1 MVRQES
7 IVSGLSIFIFLLAA
21 FFPSA
26 HVRSFVD
33 SLVGRIVLLGF
44 LLYAIR
50 MGNMTGILAFLA
62 VAALFVERN
71 RYSIFQAK
79 NYIVS
84 RGSVPTLGVMSP
96 HDAPAPVDGELK
108 DPSWVGHGPMEDVES
123 WTELAHGESEDHK
136 QVIESQLFPNNRIN
150 AFYEDHGLAP
160 RND

>member
-26 HVRSFVD
+26 SVRSFVD
-33 SLVGRIVLLGF
+33 SLVGRILLLGF

-79 NYIVS
+79 SYIIG
-84 RGSVPTLGVMSP
+84 RGSAPTLGRMSP
-96 HDAPAPVDGELK
+96 HDTPAPVDGTIH
-108 DPSWVGHGPMEDVES
+108 DASWVGHGHMEDVES
-123 WTELAHGESEDHK
+123 WTEVEHTEDHK
-136 QVIESQLFPNNRIN
+136 EVIDSQPFPNSRIDG
-150 AFYEDHGLAP
+150 YYVSHGLAN
-160 RND
+160 RNSD

>member
-1 MVRQES
+1 MVNKQS
-7 IVSGLSIFIFLLAA
+7 VVSGLSVFIFLLAA

-26 HVRSFVD
+26 PVRSFVD

-50 MGNMTGILAFLA
+50 LGSMTGILAFLA

-84 RGSVPTLGVMSP
+84 RGSAPTLGEMAP
-96 HDAPAPVDGELK
+96 HDTPAPVDGQVK
-108 DPSWVGHGPMEDVES
+108 DPSWVGHGSMEDVES
-123 WTELAHGESEDHK
+123 WTEVEHGQSEDHK
-136 QVIESQLFPNNRIN
+136 EVIQSQLFPNSRIN

>member
-1 MVRQES
+1 MVNKPS
-7 IVSGLSIFIFLLAA
+7 IVSGISVVIFLLAA

-26 HVRSFVD
+26 PVRSFVD
-33 SLVGRIVLLGF
+33 SLVGRLILLVF

-50 MGNMTGILAFLA
+50 LGSMTGILAFLA
-62 VAALFVERN
+62 VTALFVERN

-84 RGSVPTLGVMSP
+84 RGSVPTLGQMSP
-96 HDAPAPVDGELK
+96 HDMPAPVDREIT
-108 DPSWVGHGPMEDVES
+108 DPSWLGHGPMEDVDS

-136 QVIESQLFPNNRIN
+136 QVIESQLFPNDRIN

-160 RND
+160 RNE